1 MRCGPQDNGVSM
13 VVERGL
19 ARCPR
24 CVAVADYVFIEASS
38 EQTGRELRYEVRCR
52 KCGECYSEDSYAA
65 ATTSTEVALIQ
76 WPPDCEP
83 VPPRDW
89 RNEAREKVSAAADA
103 GKAEI
108 EVLSRQAQRL
118 YQHSRSWLYERLA
131 ARNVD
136 QTGGYAGGG

>member
-1 MRCGPQDNGVSM
+1 MRCGPHDCDVSM

-38 EQTGRELRYEVRCR
+38 ERAARELRYEVRCR

-65 ATTSTEVALIQ
+65 ATASAEVALIK

-89 RNEAREKVSAAADA
+89 QNEVREKVSSVAELS
-103 GKAEI
+103 KAEI
-108 EVLSRQAQRL
+108 EILSKHAQTL
-118 YQHSRSWLYERLA
+118 FEHSRTWMNERLA
-131 ARNVD
+131 ARKLN

>member
-1 MRCGPQDNGVSM
+1 MRCGPQDIGVSM

-52 KCGECYSEDSYAA
+52 KCGECYSEDSYA
-65 ATTSTEVALIQ
+65 TTSTSTEVAVIN
-76 WPPDCEP
+76 WPPDHEP

-89 RNEAREKVSAAADA
+89 GNEARELVSSVAERS
-103 GKAEI
+103 KAEI
-108 EVLSRQAQRL
+108 ETLSKHAQSVYR
-118 YQHSRSWLYERLA
+118 HSRSWLHERLA

-136 QTGGYAGGG
+136 HTGGYAGGG